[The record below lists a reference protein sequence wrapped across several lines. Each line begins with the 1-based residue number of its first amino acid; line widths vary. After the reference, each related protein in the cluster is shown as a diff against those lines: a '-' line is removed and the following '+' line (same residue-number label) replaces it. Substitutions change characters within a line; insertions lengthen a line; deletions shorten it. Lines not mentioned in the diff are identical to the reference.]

1 MLVLSRDRTPRRD
14 VTRYTVNIFLLS
26 VTNNLNT
33 GLKSTLSQEISNYG
47 HKIAYVSSAKQ
58 IGEKKYYLSTVEDFK
73 KINSCSEVDY
83 FDLSSDFSDQDL
95 EKLKNYKIIYLS
107 GGNTF
112 TFLNDSKNR
121 ELGIKLQSKLSEI
134 LLIGASA
141 GSIMM
146 TPRIDICSICD
157 SNNFNLQDL
166 SSFNFTPFEFHP
178 HFTEGDLGWLQNY
191 KKNKRTSKIL
201 ACKDGDGVQYKD
213 NLATLLGEVT
223 TI

>member
-1 MLVLSRDRTPRRD
+1 M
-14 VTRYTVNIFLLS
+14 NIFLLS
-26 VTNNLNT
+26 LTNNLNT
-33 GLKSTLSQEISNYG
+33 ELKSALSQEISNYG
-47 HKIAYVSSAKQ
+47 NKIAYISSTKQ
-58 IGEKKYYLSTVEDFK
+58 VGEKKYYLSTIEDFK
-73 KINSCSEVDY
+73 KINSCSEIDY
-83 FDLSSDFSDQDL
+83 FDLSSDFSDKDL
-95 EKLKNYKIIYLS
+95 EELKNYKIIYLS

-112 TFLNDSKNR
+112 AFLDDSKNR

-157 SNNFNLQDL
+157 SNDVNLQDL
-166 SSFNFTPFEFHP
+166 SSFNFIPFEFHP
-178 HFTEGDLGWLQNY
+178 HFTEKDIDWLQNY
-191 KKNKRTSKIL
+191 KKNKQMPKIL

-213 NLATLLGEVT
+213 NITTLFGKIT